1 MDKFPYLTQ
10 ICFLVLQLFDRQ
22 LAEDGN
28 LLTQV
33 WALDRSLAPE
43 GETDPDD
50 DDNIP
55 IPRANRKGKDLD
67 YTPVF
72 RVSDDEDDDDC
83 QILDLLD
90 PTPISWA
97 PPSVPAK
104 TDAGTSKKR
113 TAESESDQP
122 PATKRSKKVSK
133 KPAHVR
139 NMPVTKG

>member
-1 MDKFPYLTQ
+1 M
-10 ICFLVLQLFDRQ
+10 LFRS
-22 LAEDGN
+22 
-28 LLTQV
+28 
-33 WALDRSLAPE
+33 LDRSPALA
-43 GETDPDD
+43 GEADPDD

-55 IPRANRKGKDLD
+55 IPRATRKGKDSD

-72 RVSDDEDDDDC
+72 RVSHDEDDDDC
-83 QILDLLD
+83 KILDLLD

-104 TDAGTSKKR
+104 TDAGTSKKQ

-133 KPAHVR
+133 KPARVK
-139 NMPVTKG
+139 NMPTTKG